1 MHVAVKSLVMVGL
14 SWCIGASIGCGG
26 ESEQAAQDAG
36 NGDGGIEVNI
46 DAGVSTGTGP
56 GCSEESQRIRDAA
69 GTIVEVSPAGP
80 GQVTVDGATTTLRA
94 VVAAAEPGDTI
105 VLADGTYTFAESDG
119 ANFTGLYFTKDNIT
133 LRSASGD
140 ASAVILDSDYA
151 DHGGSTAP
159 ITISAAG
166 ITVSDL
172 TVRRSIFH
180 LVHFSGGG
188 SNSIIHNV
196 RLLDGG
202 QQFLK
207 SSSGNGT
214 IDNVRVTCGEFAM
227 TSEGRDNVWG
237 YGATNGGTRCYTGGI
252 DAHEAIDWVVSD
264 NRFEGIYCDA
274 TGVQRPAHGKK
285 GDERG
290 GTTYNGG
297 LAEHAIHMWD
307 SASGGHTLVRNH
319 IVNCARGIGVGLVD
333 DVYGAF
339 IANNMIFSEHA
350 GGGEHDV
357 AISVERGHGT
367 RIINNTVFFLSPDA
381 YPNGIEYRF
390 DSSDTEIRNNL
401 TNGLIKSRNGAE
413 AITNANLANAE
424 SSWFAD
430 PNRGDLHLAGC
441 DLAGVAGAGDAVPG
455 AEMDIDGELRES
467 AVDLGADQCSVE

>member
-1 MHVAVKSLVMVGL
+1 MHVARKSLVLMSL

-26 ESEQAAQDAG
+26 DSEQATQDAG
-36 NGDGGIEVNI
+36 DGDGGTETSV
-46 DAGVSTGTGP
+46 DAGVRTGSGP

-69 GTIVEVSPAGP
+69 GTIIDVMPAGP
-80 GQVTVDGATTTLRA
+80 GQVTVDGANTTLRA
-94 VVAAAEPGDTI
+94 VVSAAEPGDTI

-119 ANFTGLYFTKDNIT
+119 SNFTGLYFTKDNIT

-140 ASAVILDSDYA
+140 ASAVILDSAYA

-166 ITVSDL
+166 ITVADL

-214 IDNVRVTCGEFAM
+214 INSVRVTCGEFTM
-227 TSEGRDNVWG
+227 TAEGRDNVWG
-237 YGATNGGTRCYTGGI
+237 YGSTDGGTRCYTGGI
-252 DAHEAIDWVVSD
+252 DTHEAIDWVVSD

-285 GDERG
+285 ADERG
-290 GTTYNGG
+290 GNTYNGG
-297 LAEHAIHMWD
+297 LSEHAIHMWD
-307 SASGGHTLVRNH
+307 SPSGGHTLVRNH
-319 IVNCARGIGVGLVD
+319 IVNCARGIGVGFVD

-357 AISVERGHGT
+357 AISVERGHNT
-367 RIINNTVFFLSPDA
+367 RIINNTVFFSSPDA
-381 YPNGIEYRF
+381 YANGIEYRY
-390 DSSDTEIRNNL
+390 DSPDTEIRNNL
-401 TNGLIKSRNGAE
+401 TNVNIKSRDGAE
-413 AITNANLANAE
+413 ATTSANLETAE
-424 SSWFAD
+424 DSWFAN
-430 PNRGDLHLAGC
+430 PSSGDLHLARC
-441 DLAGVAGAGDAVPG
+441 DLEGVSSSGDSVSG
-455 AEMDIDGELRES
+455 AEMDIDGEIRDAS
-467 AVDLGADQCSVE
+467 VDLGADQCSEE